1 VLQFSF
7 QYRPLFS
14 CLFQHNFF
22 ADLGTSQFGMIPTA
36 ETELL
41 MKRLGLT
48 YKSNNGVS
56 YCLYDPEKIE
66 ALVNEIQREG
76 DLMFR
81 FWADVR
87 SDLFINITDMPVDSI
102 GKMYYFSNTVFS
114 PDGENE
120 VWHSGS
126 AAAEEDMFNVYNNLQ
141 LPENWIG
148 KDLTLKSSNGTVL
161 NKWKAESRS
170 VNLNLATGKYS
181 VGSDLTGW
189 VNFIHSK
196 EIGIKKPLAYIEISL
211 TRGNTNNYL
220 SALIDGQLKPNKG
233 IIKFESR
240 NTYWRYYIVPKYNIA
255 TDRFLIFTNDR
266 KVEFSGPQEVKLPSG
281 EKAFVFLSGI
291 SLPLMQK
298 VTHNFQLKNKEGKI
312 LVQRLPVAAVDQIVP
327 ENQHGVTKNF
337 SDIKVYV

>member
-1 VLQFSF
+1 
-7 QYRPLFS
+7 
-14 CLFQHNFF
+14 
-22 ADLGTSQFGMIPTA
+22 
-36 ETELL
+36 
-41 MKRLGLT
+41 
-48 YKSNNGVS
+48 
-56 YCLYDPEKIE
+56 
-66 ALVNEIQREG
+66 
-76 DLMFR
+76 
-81 FWADVR
+81 
-87 SDLFINITDMPVDSI
+87 
-102 GKMYYFSNTVFS
+102 
-114 PDGENE
+114 
-120 VWHSGS
+120 
-126 AAAEEDMFNVYNNLQ
+126 
-141 LPENWIG
+141 
-148 KDLTLKSSNGTVL
+148 
-161 NKWKAESRS
+161 
-170 VNLNLATGKYS
+170 
-181 VGSDLTGW
+181 
-189 VNFIHSK
+189 
-196 EIGIKKPLAYIEISL
+196 LAYIEISL